1 MGGDK
6 ISLLGGRH
14 RSARFQPTDAK
25 EGNCE
30 RVCVKS
36 GTMRFSILCRRRHYQ
51 GIARPLALRST
62 PYDSALHAR
71 NQLQHGSWVLQLT
84 QSTKVDAH

>member
-1 MGGDK
+1 MTSAKASFDLVGLFDFLEDVLVWVKGLRCLGMRWLK
-6 ISLLGGRH
+6 IVAAMIRNH
-14 RSARFQPTDAK
+14 
-25 EGNCE
+25 
-30 RVCVKS
+30 
-36 GTMRFSILCRRRHYQ
+36 
-51 GIARPLALRST
+51 T